1 MFLAQYSTMH
11 PLTYPNKNNE
21 IEKSLTYPNKNNEID
36 KSLNFL
42 HMLQMLI
49 SHL

>member
-21 IEKSLTYPNKNNEID
+21 IEKSL
-36 KSLNFL
+36 NFL